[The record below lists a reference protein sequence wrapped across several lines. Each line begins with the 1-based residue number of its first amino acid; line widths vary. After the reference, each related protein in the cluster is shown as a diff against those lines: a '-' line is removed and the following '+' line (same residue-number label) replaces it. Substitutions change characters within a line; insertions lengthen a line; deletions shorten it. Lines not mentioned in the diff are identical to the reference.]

1 MYREKT
7 RTRTQSVVVFYSA
20 PVRSI
25 LREITGHFATVCLEA
40 ASLNFAFAML
50 DLSRQNRRNPSFC
63 FSLRRRVLAKP
74 PLASERKIVFSDEV
88 LQDPYPTYARML
100 EEGPLHFVDMGG
112 QWAVWAVFG
121 HSECS
126 AVAKDPRLSAKRA
139 QQMIITL
146 PPSSQAEFTELARML
161 GLWLIFMDPPEHT
174 RLRKLLNKGFSAGAI
189 EQLRPQVEHI
199 VDQMLKPL
207 QQGSEIDL
215 MHEFAN
221 PMPVRI
227 ILEMLGIPQELRDT
241 FVDWSR
247 AIAVF
252 RGNPNRTVEETR
264 AAQDALIALTDFF
277 RKTVAERRRNKGSDL
292 ISLLIDIEEE
302 GEVLTEEELYAQCIA
317 LLFAG
322 HETTRNLIGNG
333 MYTLL
338 KNPQETAE
346 LREKPEMIRAAVEE
360 ILRFESPVQFT
371 ARVLKEDI
379 EVCGQ
384 RIPKRWSILCMLGA
398 ANRDPKQFKEPDRLD
413 LKRLNNQ
420 HLAFS
425 AGLHF
430 CIGAQLA
437 RLEGQVALLNLVQR
451 FPEMKLNGPRPEWA
465 STFGLRGVS
474 SLSVIM

>member
-1 MYREKT
+1 MSKAI
-7 RTRTQSVVVFYSA
+7 A
-20 PVRSI
+20 PGKKV
-25 LREITGHFATVCLEA
+25 
-40 ASLNFAFAML
+40 
-50 DLSRQNRRNPSFC
+50 
-63 FSLRRRVLAKP
+63 
-74 PLASERKIVFSDEV
+74 VFSDEI
-88 LQDPYPTYARML
+88 LQDPYPTYTRL
-100 EEGPLHFVDMGG
+100 HEEGPLHYLDVGNK
-112 QWAVWAVFG
+112 WAVWSIFSHA
-121 HSECS
+121 ECAS
-126 AVAKDPRLSAKRA
+126 IAKDPRLSAKRA
-139 QQMIITL
+139 KQMLL
-146 PPSSQAEFTELARML
+146 PLPLSRQSEFGELARML
-161 GLWLIFMDPPEHT
+161 SLWLIFMDPPEHT
-174 RLRKLLNKGFSAGAI
+174 RLRKLLNKGFSAAAVEG
-189 EQLRPQVEHI
+189 LRPQVEVI

-207 QQGSEIDL
+207 QYGAEVDL
-215 MHEFAN
+215 MREFAN

-252 RGNPNRTVEETR
+252 RGNPNRTVEEAR
-264 AAQDALIALTDFF
+264 AAQDALIELTEFF
-277 RKTVAERRRNKGSDL
+277 RTTVAERRRNKGNDL

-338 KNPQETAE
+338 RNPREIAE
-346 LREKPEMIRAAVEE
+346 LREKPEMIRSAVEE
-360 ILRFESPVQFT
+360 LLRYESPVQFT

-384 RIPKRWSILCMLGA
+384 QIRKGWTVLCMLGA
-398 ANRDPKQFKEPDRLD
+398 ANRDPKQFKEPNQLD

-437 RLEGQVALLNLVQR
+437 RLEGQIALRALVQR
-451 FPEMKLNGPRPEWA
+451 FPKMKLAGPRPEWA
-465 STFGLRGVS
+465 STFGFRGLK
-474 SLSVIM
+474 SLAVIM

>member
-1 MYREKT
+1 L
-7 RTRTQSVVVFYSA
+7 SIA
-20 PVRSI
+20 PKK
-25 LREITGHFATVCLEA
+25 A
-40 ASLNFAFAML
+40 
-50 DLSRQNRRNPSFC
+50 
-63 FSLRRRVLAKP
+63 
-74 PLASERKIVFSDEV
+74 IVFSDEV
-88 LQDPYPTYARML
+88 LQDPYPTYARL
-100 EEGPLHFVDMGG
+100 HEEGPVHYLDVGSK
-112 QWAVWAVFG
+112 WPVWSIISHA
-121 HSECS
+121 ECS
-126 AVAKDPRLSAKRA
+126 SVAKDPRLSAKRA
-139 QQMIITL
+139 QQMLLSL
-146 PPSSQAEFTELARML
+146 PLSRQGEFAELARML

-174 RLRKLLNKGFSAGAI
+174 RLRKLLNRGFSAAAVEG
-189 EQLRPQVEHI
+189 LRPQVETI
-199 VDQMLKPL
+199 VGQMLQPL
-207 QQGSEIDL
+207 QHGSEVEL
-215 MHEFAN
+215 MRDFAN

-252 RGNPNRTVEETR
+252 RGNPNRTVEEAR
-264 AAQDALIALTDFF
+264 AAQDALLELTEFF

-333 MYTLL
+333 IYALL
-338 KNPQETAE
+338 QHPNETSE
-346 LREKPEMIRAAVEE
+346 LRERPEMIRSAVEE
-360 ILRFESPVQFT
+360 LLRYESPVQFT

-384 RIPKRWSILCMLGA
+384 QIRKGWTVLCMLGA
-398 ANRDPKQFKEPDRLD
+398 ANRDPKQFKEPDELD

-437 RLEGQVALLNLVQR
+437 RLEGQIALLHLVQR
-451 FPEMKLNGPRPEWA
+451 FPKMKLAGPRPEWA
-465 STFGLRGVS
+465 PTFGFRGLK

>member
-1 MYREKT
+1 MSKVIAPAKKT
-7 RTRTQSVVVFYSA
+7 VF
-20 PVRSI
+20 R
-25 LREITGHFATVCLEA
+25 
-40 ASLNFAFAML
+40 
-50 DLSRQNRRNPSFC
+50 
-63 FSLRRRVLAKP
+63 
-74 PLASERKIVFSDEV
+74 DEV
-88 LQDPYPTYARML
+88 LQDPYPTYARL
-100 EEGPLHFVDMGG
+100 HEEGPLHYLDVDGK
-112 QWAVWAVFG
+112 WAVWSIFSHA
-121 HSECS
+121 ECS
-126 AVAKDPRLSAKRA
+126 SIAKDPRLSAKRA
-139 QQMIITL
+139 KQMVLSL
-146 PPSSQAEFTELARML
+146 PLSRQAEFSELARMF

-174 RLRKLLNKGFSAGAI
+174 RLRKLLNKGFSAQAVEG
-189 EQLRPQVEHI
+189 LRPQVEAI
-199 VDQMLKPL
+199 VDRMLKPL
-207 QQGSEIDL
+207 QHGSEIDL
-215 MHEFAN
+215 MSEFAN

-252 RGNPNRTVEETR
+252 RGNPNRTVEEAR
-264 AAQDALIALTDFF
+264 AAQNALIELTEFF
-277 RKTVAERRRNKGSDL
+277 RKTVAERRRNKGTDL

-333 MYTLL
+333 MHTLL
-338 KNPQETAE
+338 KNPQQTAE
-346 LREKPEMIRAAVEE
+346 LREKPEMIRSAVEE
-360 ILRFESPVQFT
+360 LLRYESPVQFT

-384 RIPKRWSILCMLGA
+384 PIRKGWTVLCMLGA
-398 ANRDPKQFKEPDRLD
+398 ANRDPKQFKEPNQLD

-437 RLEGQVALLNLVQR
+437 RLEGQIAILNLVQR
-451 FPEMKLNGPRPEWA
+451 FPKMKLTGPRPEWA
-465 STFGLRGVS
+465 STFGFRGLK
-474 SLSVIM
+474 SLPVVI

>member
-1 MYREKT
+1 MSKDIA
-7 RTRTQSVVVFYSA
+7 SVKKA
-20 PVRSI
+20 
-25 LREITGHFATVCLEA
+25 
-40 ASLNFAFAML
+40 
-50 DLSRQNRRNPSFC
+50 
-63 FSLRRRVLAKP
+63 
-74 PLASERKIVFSDEV
+74 VFSDEV
-88 LQDPYPTYARML
+88 LQDPYPTYARL
-100 EEGPLHFVDMGG
+100 HEEGPLHYVEVGK
-112 QWAVWAVFG
+112 WAVWSIFSHA
-121 HSECS
+121 EC
-126 AVAKDPRLSAKRA
+126 AAIAKDPRLSAKRA
-139 QQMIITL
+139 KQMLL
-146 PPSSQAEFTELARML
+146 PLPISRQSEFSELARML

-174 RLRKLLNKGFSAGAI
+174 RLRKLLNKGFSAAAAEG
-189 EQLRPQVEHI
+189 LRTQAEAI
-199 VDQMLKPL
+199 VDQMLAPL
-207 QQGSEIDL
+207 KHGSEVEL
-215 MHEFAN
+215 MSEFAN

-227 ILEMLGIPQELRDT
+227 ISELLGVPQALHGT
-241 FVDWSR
+241 FVNASR

-252 RGNPNRTVEETR
+252 RGNPNRTVEEAR
-264 AAQDALIALTDFF
+264 AAQDALIELTEFF
-277 RKTVAERRRNKGSDL
+277 RKTVAERRRNKGNDL

-338 KNPQETAE
+338 QNPQQMAE
-346 LREKPEMIRAAVEE
+346 LREKPEMIRSAVEE
-360 ILRFESPVQFT
+360 LLRYESPVQFT

-384 RIPKRWSILCMLGA
+384 PIRKGWTVQCMLGA
-398 ANRDPKQFKEPDRLD
+398 ANRDPKQFKEPDQLD

-451 FPEMKLNGPRPEWA
+451 FPQMKLAGPRPEWA
-465 STFGLRGVS
+465 STFGFRGLK
-474 SLSVIM
+474 SLPVIM

>member
-1 MYREKT
+1 MSK
-7 RTRTQSVVVFYSA
+7 
-20 PVRSI
+20 
-25 LREITGHFATVCLEA
+25 EIVSGKKV
-40 ASLNFAFAML
+40 
-50 DLSRQNRRNPSFC
+50 
-63 FSLRRRVLAKP
+63 
-74 PLASERKIVFSDEV
+74 VFSDEI
-88 LQDPYPTYARML
+88 LQDPYPTYARMH
-100 EEGPLHFVDMGG
+100 EEGPLHYVDVGSK
-112 QWAVWAVFG
+112 WAVWSVFS
-121 HSECS
+121 HAECAS
-126 AVAKDPRLSAKRA
+126 IAKDTRLSAKRA
-139 QQMIITL
+139 KQMLL
-146 PPSSQAEFTELARML
+146 PLPLSRQAEFSELARML

-174 RLRKLLNKGFSAGAI
+174 RLRKLLNKGFSAAAVEG
-189 EQLRPQVEHI
+189 LRPQVEAI

-207 QQGSEIDL
+207 QPGSEVDL
-215 MHEFAN
+215 MREFAN

-252 RGNPNRTVEETR
+252 RGNPNRTVEEAR
-264 AAQDALIALTDFF
+264 AAQDALIELTEFF

-338 KNPQETAE
+338 QNPQETAE
-346 LREKPEMIRAAVEE
+346 LRERPEIIRSAVEE
-360 ILRFESPVQFT
+360 ILRYESPVQFT

-379 EVCGQ
+379 EICGQ
-384 RIPKRWSILCMLGA
+384 PIRKGWTVLCMLGA
-398 ANRDPKQFKEPDRLD
+398 ANRDPKQFKEPNQLD

-437 RLEGQVALLNLVQR
+437 RLEGQIALLNLVQR
-451 FPEMKLNGPRPEWA
+451 FPQMKLTGPRPEWA
-465 STFGLRGVS
+465 STFGFRGLK
-474 SLSVIM
+474 SLPVIL

>member
-1 MYREKT
+1 M
-7 RTRTQSVVVFYSA
+7 
-20 PVRSI
+20 
-25 LREITGHFATVCLEA
+25 
-40 ASLNFAFAML
+40 
-50 DLSRQNRRNPSFC
+50 
-63 FSLRRRVLAKP
+63 AKP
-74 PLASERKIVFSDEV
+74 PVGSERKVVFSNEV
-88 LQDPYPTYARML
+88 LQDPYPTYTRML
-100 EEGPLHFVDMGG
+100 EEGPLHFVDIGG

-121 HSECS
+121 HADCS

-146 PPSSQAEFTELARML
+146 PPSSQGEFTELARML

-174 RLRKLLNKGFSAGAI
+174 RLRKLLNKGFSPAAVEG
-189 EQLRPQVEHI
+189 LRPQVEAI
-199 VDQMLKPL
+199 VDRMLEPVKH
-207 QQGSEIDL
+207 GTEFEL
-215 MHEFAN
+215 MQNFAN

-227 ILEMLGIPQELRDT
+227 ISEMLGIPQSLHDT
-241 FVDWSR
+241 FVAWSR
-247 AIAVF
+247 AIALF
-252 RGNPNRTVEETR
+252 RGNPNRTVEQAR
-264 AAQDALIALTDFF
+264 DAQDALKALTNYF
-277 RKTVAERRRNKGSDL
+277 RETVADRKRNKGNDL

-338 KNPQETAE
+338 KHPEETAE
-346 LREKPEMIRAAVEE
+346 LREKPEMIRTAVEE

-398 ANRDPKQFKEPDRLD
+398 ANRDPKQFKDPNQLN

-425 AGLHF
+425 AGPHF
-430 CIGAQLA
+430 CIGSQLA
-437 RLEGQVALLNLVQR
+437 RLEGQIAISRLVER
-451 FPEMKLNGPRPEWA
+451 FPKMKLTGPKPEWA
-465 STFGLRGVS
+465 STFGFRGLK
-474 SLSVIM
+474 SLPVIM